1 MSKSWVWLPVA
12 MVAGLML
19 GGWGPR
25 QEMRR
30 LKQELE
36 LARTETPRRDGGAA
50 ALGAL
55 GQVIPLPDA
64 RRATDE
70 RAVRPG
76 AAEPAESADNPVI
89 GEDLET
95 RVAAEEQDEA
105 ESEEGLRRQIELAME
120 AWRLRS
126 ELVRNTFVAAAAL
139 NAGEAARFDTAVA
152 AMNLRLKNDLQQLA
166 DRIRAEEP
174 VTPEDGLRLMH
185 ELSGH
190 VVLAYDDL
198 DRALPASWRAVAG
211 AEFNLADMVDPSVAE
226 PLIGLEDRLD
236 GLRADPGRRGRR
248 P

>member
-1 MSKSWVWLPVA
+1 MSKSWAWLPVA
-12 MVAGLML
+12 LVAGLML

-25 QEMRR
+25 QEVRR
-30 LKQELE
+30 LNQELE
-36 LARTETPRRDGGAA
+36 LARTETPRRAGGTA

-55 GQVIPLPDA
+55 GQVIPLPDGA
-64 RRATDE
+64 RARPVEPAPEPREDSAAPGPE
-70 RAVRPG
+70 IEAIAPEEDPG
-76 AAEPAESADNPVI
+76 AADGDSTD
-89 GEDLET
+89 T
-95 RVAAEEQDEA
+95 MRHRMEQ
-105 ESEEGLRRQIELAME
+105 AME

-126 ELVRNTFVAAAAL
+126 ELVRNTFVSAAAL

-152 AMNLRLKNDLQQLA
+152 AMNLRLKNNLQQLA

-198 DRALPASWRAVAG
+198 DRALPASWRVAAG
-211 AEFNLADMVDPSVAE
+211 PGFNLADLVDPSVAE

>member
-1 MSKSWVWLPVA
+1 MNKSWVWLPVTL
-12 MVAGLML
+12 VVGLML

-25 QEMRR
+25 QEVRH

-36 LARTETPRRDGGAA
+36 LARTETPRRANGAA

-55 GQVIPLPDA
+55 GQVIPLPDRA
-64 RRATDE
+64 RAGPR
-70 RAVRPG
+70 
-76 AAEPAESADNPVI
+76 EPAPELRADPTAPAPEIESI
-89 GEDLET
+89 
-95 RVAAEEQDEA
+95 
-105 ESEEGLRRQIELAME
+105 ESEEGPGPAAEDHSETMRRGMEQAME

-126 ELVRNTFVAAAAL
+126 ELVRNTFVASAAL

-152 AMNLRLKNDLQQLA
+152 AMNLRLRTDMQQLA

-174 VTPEDGLRLMH
+174 VTPEDGLRLMN

-190 VVLAYDDL
+190 VVRAYDDL
-198 DRALPASWRAVAG
+198 DRALPASWRVAAG
-211 AEFNLADMVDPSVAE
+211 PGFNLADLVDPSVAE

>member
-1 MSKSWVWLPVA
+1 MNKSWVWLPVA
-12 MVAGLML
+12 LVAGLML

-25 QEMRR
+25 QEVRR

-36 LARTETPRRDGGAA
+36 LARTETPRRAGGVA

-55 GQVIPLPDA
+55 GQVIPLPDPS
-64 RRATDE
+64 
-70 RAVRPG
+70 RPRP
-76 AAEPAESADNPVI
+76 AEPALEPPEDFAAPEPEIEAVAPEEESGDSGGDPADTMSHRM
-89 GEDLET
+89 D
-95 RVAAEEQDEA
+95 Q
-105 ESEEGLRRQIELAME
+105 AME

-166 DRIRAEEP
+166 DRIRAEES

-198 DRALPASWRAVAG
+198 DRAMPASWRVAAG
-211 AEFNLADMVDPSVAE
+211 PGFNLADLVDPSVAE

-236 GLRADPGRRGRR
+236 DLRADPGRRSRR